1 MIKKRM
7 DYKGVMGICVRVF
20 GQIIKV
26 KLGFKKLMGRGQCYK
41 FRNVG
46 YWLFDK
52 CLLNFYYLV

>member
-26 KLGFKKLMGRGQCYK
+26 KLGFKKIMGKG
-41 FRNVG
+41 
-46 YWLFDK
+46 
-52 CLLNFYYLV
+52 